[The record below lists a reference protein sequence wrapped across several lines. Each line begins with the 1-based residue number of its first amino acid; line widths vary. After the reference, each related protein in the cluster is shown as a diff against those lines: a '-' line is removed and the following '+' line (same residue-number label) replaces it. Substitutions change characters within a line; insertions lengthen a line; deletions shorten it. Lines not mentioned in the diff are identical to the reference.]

1 MSVIGESKKNKRR
14 TKTKARY
21 SESSSWCDRERPELG
36 SRRPES
42 YPHCAAELHRVA
54 RKLEV
59 SSKSLLPC
67 LSPLPCPEANRL
79 QPSPGPWRS
88 TRKSSKDPLK
98 PSWAC
103 ALPSSA
109 APLLGEPERT
119 TGHAQIHLPGW
130 HHLKEAQT
138 VLQATAVCARD
149 HKHCIRTSQGCPFH
163 PRWPRPW
170 CGHHASPA

>member
-1 MSVIGESKKNKRR
+1 MPQSPAYRPKPFSTGPSAFSEESRALASKPKDPRKERVCHWGVQKKNKRR

-36 SRRPES
+36 SRRPGS

-88 TRKSSKDPLK
+88 TRKSSKDPQK

-119 TGHAQIHLPGW
+119 L
-130 HHLKEAQT
+130 
-138 VLQATAVCARD
+138 ATPRS
-149 HKHCIRTSQGCPFH
+149 TSLVGTI
-163 PRWPRPW
+163 
-170 CGHHASPA
+170 